1 MMGKNGNSFRQIVST
16 GAVLIVSYV
25 ILFQFNANIISSPAN
40 AEVTALVFLP
50 AFVRLLGFLLI
61 GLWSIPFLFF
71 AAALS
76 LNFELNLGA
85 QLTLAAFLEVGAP
98 LSLWLFQKVMPVQLT
113 FDYMTGSQL
122 FAWSLVA
129 AIGSAITYHVGLSIT
144 QLESYSVKSFAT
156 AAAGN
161 AAGTFIIC
169 YAIKIAL
176 TFFGKIFSKGA

>member
-1 MMGKNGNSFRQIVST
+1 MGKSGNSFRQIVST
-16 GAVLIVSYV
+16 GAVLTVSYV
-25 ILFQFNANIISSPAN
+25 ILFQFNANIISAPEN
-40 AEVTALVFLP
+40 AEVATLVFLP

-61 GLWSIPFLFF
+61 GLCSFPFLFL
-71 AAALS
+71 AAALC
-76 LNFELNLGA
+76 LNFELNLGV

-98 LSLWLFQKVMPVQLT
+98 LSLLLFRKIMPVQLT
-113 FDYMTGSQL
+113 FAYITGRQL

-129 AIGSAITYHVGLSIT
+129 AIGSAMTYHIGLSIT
-144 QLESYSVKSFAT
+144 QLESFSVKSFAT

-176 TFFGKIFSKGA
+176 TFFGKAFSKGG